1 MHASMAS
8 PPCDTVTIA
17 LSCIISEIKRL
28 VENRDFFMPPCIRR
42 PPPLRGSPSEYCHTV
57 CCGRTRMVPDGEYV
71 SRFDR
76 IPACDR
82 QTDGQTSCDG
92 IVRLR
97 IASRGN

>member
-1 MHASMAS
+1 VHASMAS

-57 CCGRTRMVPDGEYV
+57 CCGRTRMVYGYPTVNMLAVSTEYRHV
-71 SRFDR
+71 T
-76 IPACDR
+76 DR
-82 QTDGQTSCDG
+82 QTDRHLVTE
-92 IVRLR
+92 
-97 IASRGN
+97 